1 MVQGGKRTFMKVN
14 RPNHNQGPIQHAT
27 KGPIQH
33 ATIGKYTQSD
43 KIINQLFEKGYP
55 KTHKTTFKFAH
66 HEITAQIPKSPQ
78 TNKSKNNKRT

>member
-14 RPNHNQGPIQHAT
+14 RPNHIQGPIQHAT

-43 KIINQLFEKGYP
+43 KIINQLFKKGYP
-55 KTHKTTFKFAH
+55 KPHKTTFKFDH
-66 HEITAQIPKSPQ
+66 HQITAPTPKSSELP
-78 TNKSKNNKRT
+78 KPKKNKRT

>member
-14 RPNHNQGPIQHAT
+14 RPNHNQ
-27 KGPIQH
+27 GPIQH